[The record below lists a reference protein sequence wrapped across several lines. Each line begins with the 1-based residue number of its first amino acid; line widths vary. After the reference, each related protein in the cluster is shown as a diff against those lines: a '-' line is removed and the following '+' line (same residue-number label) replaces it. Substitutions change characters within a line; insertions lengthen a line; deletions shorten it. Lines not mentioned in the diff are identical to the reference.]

1 MAKAI
6 TGYLKLQI
14 KGGGA
19 NPGPPIAP
27 ALGSK
32 GLSQHMMDFCKKF
45 NEQTKDKAGQL
56 LPVVITIYDDKSI
69 DFVVKSEPA
78 SVSILKALNVQK
90 GSSVPN
96 QNKIGTITKEALRKI
111 AENKMKDLN
120 AFTVEQAMKT
130 IAGTAKSMG
139 VLIEE

>member
-1 MAKAI
+1 MAKAV

-14 KGGGA
+14 KGGAA

-45 NEQTKDKAGQL
+45 NEQTRDKAGQL

-96 QNKIGTITKEALRKI
+96 QNKIGTISKEALRKI

-120 AFTVEQAMKT
+120 AFTLDQAMKI

-139 VLIEE
+139 VIVEE

>member
-1 MAKAI
+1 MAKTI

-14 KGGGA
+14 KGGAA

-27 ALGSK
+27 ILGSK

-45 NEQTKDKAGQL
+45 NEQTKDRVGQL

-69 DFVVKSEPA
+69 SFIVKSEPA
-78 SVSILKALNVQK
+78 SVSILKALNVPK

-96 QNKIGTITKEALRKI
+96 QNKIGTISRETLRKI
-111 AENKMKDLN
+111 AENKMNDLN
-120 AFTVEQAMKT
+120 AFTLDRAEKI
-130 IAGTAKSMG
+130 IAGTARSMG
-139 VLIEE
+139 VIVE

>member
-14 KGGGA
+14 KGGAA

-56 LPVVITIYDDKSI
+56 LPVVITIYEDKTI

-78 SVSILKALNVQK
+78 SISILKALNVQK

-96 QNKIGTITKEALRKI
+96 QNKIGTISQEALRKI
-111 AENKMKDLN
+111 AESKMQDLN

-139 VLIEE
+139 VLIGD